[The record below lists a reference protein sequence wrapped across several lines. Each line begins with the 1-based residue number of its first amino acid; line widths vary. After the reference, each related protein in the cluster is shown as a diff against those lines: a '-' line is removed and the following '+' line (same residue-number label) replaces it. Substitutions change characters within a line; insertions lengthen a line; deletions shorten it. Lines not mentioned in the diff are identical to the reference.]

1 MVKKLGIL
9 IRTKKIKHSR
19 PNDRETRHRGNKALQ
34 LSTVGSHLTSYI
46 QELKTKLEMNSTFIR
61 KLNINIYMKTW
72 YTILQLWMITVIER
86 LALYIINNIC
96 MLNRYTNE
104 MLKGENIGGKSRGKK
119 SKIQQIAKQKGHI
132 INILC

>member
-1 MVKKLGIL
+1 
-9 IRTKKIKHSR
+9 
-19 PNDRETRHRGNKALQ
+19 
-34 LSTVGSHLTSYI
+34 
-46 QELKTKLEMNSTFIR
+46 
-61 KLNINIYMKTW
+61 
-72 YTILQLWMITVIER
+72 MITVIER

-104 MLKGENIGGKSRGKK
+104 MLKGENIGGKSREKK